1 LLLLIKK
8 KRKKKKETKNK
19 KQTKKVNMKLKNKT
33 GYSAFSLTVQKHK
46 HGEKSEFLAKKE
58 ENVFNV

>member
-1 LLLLIKK
+1 
-8 KRKKKKETKNK
+8 
-19 KQTKKVNMKLKNKT
+19 MKLKNKT